1 MFQLWTTRISWFYIY
16 GYPILMSL
24 QITTPITN
32 QRGITMALSE
42 GTKKLIGIQI
52 RLGRDTGFFKG
63 KISAEE
69 FYGKLAC
76 ECRANGIEISQQL
89 EDEWKYGSPQGD
101 YLHKLTLAYYE
112 YKEIDPDLSIE
123 DFHKIFT
130 GKSAVN

>member
-1 MFQLWTTRISWFYIY
+1 
-16 GYPILMSL
+16 MSL

-42 GTKKLIGIQI
+42 GTKKLIEIQI
-52 RLGRDTGFFKG
+52 RLARDTGFFKG

-76 ECRANGIEISQQL
+76 ECRANGIEISQQVK
-89 EDEWKYGSPQGD
+89 DEWKYESPQGD
-101 YLHKLTLAYYE
+101 YIHLFIKTYLE
-112 YKEIDPDLSIE
+112 YREIDPALSIE